1 GDTARLDRAGDRRH
15 RGDAN
20 YGDHPES
27 DDGKQEVG
35 DGASGD
41 DGDALLDALAVE
53 CLTELLLGYRRFA
66 LVEHL
71 HVAAQRDAGYGEF
84 GAVTVAPAVQCRTET
99 DGEAQHSDPATAG
112 DPEMAVF
119 MDGDQQPQCD
129 HGGQQGK

>member
-1 GDTARLDRAGDRRH
+1 GEHLQLAGLAQTTNQLQVDIVPGGRGSAIHFKDLETFRQPGALGDTARLDRAGDRRH

-84 GAVTVAPAVQCRTET
+84 GAVTV
-99 DGEAQHSDPATAG
+99 
-112 DPEMAVF
+112 
-119 MDGDQQPQCD
+119 
-129 HGGQQGK
+129 